1 VDPSYT
7 TSGDVNAASKR
18 ASVLTGSFS
27 RCFHEA
33 DDRDLANLMVA
44 LRDLVNRARA
54 RTRRVSEMSD
64 PTITVTSLGPD
75 PACPLDISP

>member
-1 VDPSYT
+1 M
-7 TSGDVNAASKR
+7 
-18 ASVLTGSFS
+18 LTGSFS

-33 DDRDLANLMVA
+33 DDRDLANLMAA

-54 RTRRVSEMSD
+54 GTRRASEMSD